1 MTTTLA
7 FPDFASSNLGRFR
20 HVHTHRTLGPALNP
34 AQQSLHINVDLLLRQ
49 SVLTPKLGK
58 C

>member
-1 MTTTLA
+1 MATAEGQVLMVSPGWTSSTSA
-7 FPDFASSNLGRFR
+7 FGSGR
-20 HVHTHRTLGPALNP
+20 A
-34 AQQSLHINVDLLLRQ
+34 AIAEKQSLHINVDLLLRQ